1 MHAPVRPLLSYIS
14 DFHTPQHPR
23 ARPLAV
29 RRGVGKPFGRFP
41 HALFSFGGSTPFP
54 FLKEKRKWGRND
66 FFLAEKEKNGFKK
79 LPQSP
84 LATAP
89 ICQPN
94 RNPMKWFRFGK
105 EEGGC
110 GYGVFAAPAETEC
123 SRLLLTQRGPC
134 RADRVV
140 RPYKGC
146 CASRKSGPM
155 PSSARPRRSGC
166 LPLRGRCRAERGG

>member
-54 FLKEKRKWGRND
+54 FLKEKRKWGRNI

-79 LPQSP
+79 LPQSARSADCP
-84 LATAP
+84 LY
-89 ICQPN
+89 Q
-94 RNPMKWFRFGK
+94 
-105 EEGGC
+105 EGGRSPQ
-110 GYGVFAAPAETEC
+110 AA
-123 SRLLLTQRGPC
+123 RGG
-134 RADRVV
+134 A
-140 RPYKGC
+140 
-146 CASRKSGPM
+146 
-155 PSSARPRRSGC
+155 PRRSGQR
-166 LPLRGRCRAERGG
+166 LPL